1 MNRMTLVAAG
11 LATLAGLAAAP
22 AHATFPGK
30 NGRLVFQRP
39 IGQQSDLFTVKP
51 NGKALHRLTRTR
63 KYEDRAEW
71 SADGRQLAFALSNR
85 SGSREEI
92 WTMSAGGGERRAL
105 TSFGTISAAA
115 TWSPDGRIA
124 YFTLSDFPPPDSED
138 DPPPPAEIHSMT
150 ANGDDQQR
158 LTNDTEIQ
166 TDPSWSPDGSTI
178 AYIHWCE
185 VAGEEGAFDLALYA
199 MNRDGT
205 SQRPLLDCSAKRF
218 ISNANW
224 SPDGRRIVLEV
235 ATDRPPR
242 RAGADRQ
249 SDIAVINADGTGLRR
264 LTRTPA
270 HETHPVWSPDGR
282 RIAFTS
288 DRHARRGELEPLG
301 PAFELYTMRADG
313 HGVRRI
319 TRNRVPDLHP
329 NWQPIR

>member
-1 MNRMTLVAAG
+1 MNRTTLVAAG
-11 LATLAGLAAAP
+11 LATLTGLTPPA
-22 AHATFPGK
+22 AHAAFPGT

-51 NGKALHRLTRTR
+51 NGKALRRLTRTR
-63 KYEDRAEW
+63 TFEDRAEW
-71 SADGRQLAFALSNR
+71 SPDGRQLAFALSNR

-105 TSFGTISAAA
+105 TSFGSVSAAA

-124 YFTLSDFPPPDSED
+124 YFTLSDFPPSGPN
-138 DPPPPAEIHSMT
+138 DPPPPAEIHSIAADGT
-150 ANGDDQQR
+150 DDQR
-158 LTNDTEIQ
+158 LTNDTDIQ
-166 TDPSWSPDGSTI
+166 TDAAWSPDGSTI
-178 AYIHWCE
+178 AYIHWCP
-185 VAGEEGAFDLALYA
+185 VAGEEGAFDLTLFA

-205 SQRPLLDCSAKRF
+205 GQRPLLACSTKRF
-218 ISNANW
+218 INNASW
-224 SPDGRRIVLEV
+224 SPDGRRLVFEV
-235 ATDRPPR
+235 ITPRPR
-242 RAGADRQ
+242 GRGGDRQ

-264 LTRTPA
+264 LTRTA
-270 HETHPVWSPDGR
+270 ALETHPVWSPDGR

-288 DRHARRGELEPLG
+288 DRHAKRAEPEPLG

-313 HGVRRI
+313 GSIRRI

>member
-1 MNRMTLVAAG
+1 MNRTTLIAAG
-11 LATLAGLAAAP
+11 LATLTGLAAAP
-22 AHATFPGK
+22 AHAAFPGK

-39 IGQQSDLFTVKP
+39 VGQQSDLFTVKP

-63 KYEDRAEW
+63 LFEDRAEW
-71 SADGRQLAFALSNR
+71 SPDGRQLAFAGSNL

-92 WTMSAGGGERRAL
+92 WTMSAGGRQRRAL
-105 TSFGTISAAA
+105 TSFGTTSAAP

-124 YFTLSDFPPPDSED
+124 YFTLSDFPSPATED
-138 DPPPPAEIHSMT
+138 DPLPPAEIHSMAADGT
-150 ANGDDQQR
+150 DDQR
-158 LTNDTEIQ
+158 LTNDAEIQ

-185 VAGEEGAFDLALYA
+185 VPGEEGAFDLGLYV

-205 SQRPLLDCSAKRF
+205 GQRPLLACSAKRF
-218 ISNANW
+218 ISNVNW
-224 SPDGRRIVLEV
+224 SPNGRRIVFEV
-235 ATDRPPR
+235 ATAHPR
-242 RAGADRQ
+242 GRSGADRQ

-264 LTRTPA
+264 LTRTA
-270 HETHPVWSPDGR
+270 ALETHPVWSPDGR

-288 DRHARRGELEPLG
+288 DRHAKGGRLEPLG

-313 HGVRRI
+313 RRLRRI
-319 TRNRVPDLHP
+319 THNRVPDLHP

>member
-1 MNRMTLVAAG
+1 MNRTTLIAAG
-11 LATLAGLAAAP
+11 LATLTGLAAAP

-39 IGQQSDLFTVKP
+39 VGQQSDLFTVKP

-63 KYEDRAEW
+63 LYEDRAEW
-71 SADGRQLAFALSNR
+71 SPDGRQLAFAGSNL

-92 WTMSAGGGERRAL
+92 WIMSAGGRQRRAL
-105 TSFGTISAAA
+105 TSFGTTSAAP

-124 YFTLSDFPPPDSED
+124 YFTLTDFPPPASED
-138 DPPPPAEIHSMT
+138 DPPPPAEIHSMAVDGT
-150 ANGDDQQR
+150 DDQR
-158 LTNDTEIQ
+158 LTNDTDIQ

-178 AYIHWCE
+178 AYIHWCK
-185 VAGEEGAFDLALYA
+185 VPGEEGAFDLALYV

-205 SQRPLLDCSAKRF
+205 GQRPLLGCSAKRF

-224 SPDGRRIVLEV
+224 SPDGRRIVFEV
-235 ATDRPPR
+235 GTARPR
-242 RAGADRQ
+242 GRSGAERQ

-264 LTRTPA
+264 LTRTA
-270 HETHPVWSPDGR
+270 ALETHPVWSPDGR

-288 DRHARRGELEPLG
+288 DRHAKGGRLELLG
-301 PAFELYTMRADG
+301 PAFELYTMRANG
-313 HGVRRI
+313 RGVRRL
-319 TRNRVPDLHP
+319 THNHVPDLHP